1 MDQAMTA
8 LAFDTLKFA
17 QTLKKGGFTP
27 EQSEKLAE
35 AFAEAST
42 DHLARKSDLREMEM
56 RLEAKIDTL
65 RVDGLKWIV
74 GAVGFQT
81 LIMIGTILSVM
92 RFGGH

>member
-1 MDQAMTA
+1 MSA

>member
-1 MDQAMTA
+1 MTA

>member
-1 MDQAMTA
+1 MTA

-42 DHLARKSDLREMEM
+42 DHLARKSDLRELEI
-56 RLEAKIDTL
+56 RLEAKIDSKIDSL
-65 RVDGLKWIV
+65 RIEGLKWLV
-74 GAVGFQT
+74 GAIGFQT
-81 LIMIGTILSVM
+81 IVILGAMMSMIRMIG
-92 RFGGH
+92 H